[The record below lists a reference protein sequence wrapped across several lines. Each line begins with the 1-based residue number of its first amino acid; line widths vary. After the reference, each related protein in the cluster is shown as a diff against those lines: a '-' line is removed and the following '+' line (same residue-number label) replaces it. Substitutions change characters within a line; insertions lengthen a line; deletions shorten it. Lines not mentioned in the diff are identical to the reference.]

1 MTAKMEDVILRSGE
15 DPSLVQR
22 VLGAGIQDI
31 GIERISRILEA
42 AADAGYTAESRRLG
56 IVYEEKSG
64 KGLTHP
70 FFVLILDAFHK
81 EAEARGYTISFVRRG
96 ENEEYADA
104 CMRNNLAGVCLVCA
118 EFETPE
124 VEALIRSGIPCVT
137 VDHMFKRVPAV
148 LSDNENGIRKLVEYA
163 IQKGHRKI
171 AFVHGHNNSIV
182 TRTRIIQ
189 FNNVMNYYKLP
200 VPPEYIRECLY
211 DNIPLV
217 RKIIREMLSLP
228 DRPTCILL
236 PDDISYLGAQ
246 DAATKL
252 GLRIPDDISFMGYDG
267 IPLIR
272 SLEPKLTTIRQSAE
286 ELGQTAAARL
296 IDRIEHPKTAK
307 LLPAIFPVELLEG
320 ETVKDLTYNG

>member
-1 MTAKMEDVILRSGE
+1 
-15 DPSLVQR
+15 
-22 VLGAGIQDI
+22 
-31 GIERISRILEA
+31 
-42 AADAGYTAESRRLG
+42 
-56 IVYEEKSG
+56 
-64 KGLTHP
+64 
-70 FFVLILDAFHK
+70 
-81 EAEARGYTISFVRRG
+81 
-96 ENEEYADA
+96 
-104 CMRNNLAGVCLVCA
+104 
-118 EFETPE
+118 
-124 VEALIRSGIPCVT
+124 
-137 VDHMFKRVPAV
+137 
-148 LSDNENGIRKLVEYA
+148 
-163 IQKGHRKI
+163 
-171 AFVHGHNNSIV
+171 
-182 TRTRIIQ
+182 
-189 FNNVMNYYKLP
+189 
-200 VPPEYIRECLY
+200 
-211 DNIPLV
+211 
-217 RKIIREMLSLP
+217 MLSLP